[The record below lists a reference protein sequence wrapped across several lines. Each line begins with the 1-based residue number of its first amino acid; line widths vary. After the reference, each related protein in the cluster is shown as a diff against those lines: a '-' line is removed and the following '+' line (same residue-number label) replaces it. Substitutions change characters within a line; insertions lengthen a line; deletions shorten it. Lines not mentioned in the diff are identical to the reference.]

1 MKEKYR
7 TGIPGHS
14 DLGKVVNESAWGEQ
28 TATQRYGGG
37 TRHPDM
43 SGGAFEDN
51 KPQKLGDANNL
62 QDKKYDNDARGWVR
76 AEGETAESRAEG
88 FTPGYR
94 APRGEPGERGAP
106 PLRSTDKFGPHR

>member
-14 DLGKVVNESAWGEQ
+14 DLGKVVNESAWGESK
-28 TATQRYGGG
+28 ATERYGGG

-51 KPQKLGDANNL
+51 KPQKLGDANN
-62 QDKKYDNDARGWVR
+62 QQGNFYDNDCRPSWKTGVGQS
-76 AEGETAESRAEG
+76 AEGKPN
-88 FTPGYR
+88 FD
-94 APRGEPGERGAP
+94 PRGKDGLP
-106 PLRSTDKFGPHR
+106 KKW